1 MTNHS
6 VRVQM
11 SPQTKQV
18 LDNLASEYG
27 CLYGGKP
34 HISGLLA
41 QIADGRLAI
50 GKKTKILSS
59 PVPSYIPLLK
69 LRVWLPIGLRGSFA
83 QIAQRIAYFGG
94 NIFKA
99 TVDSNVAQVIV
110 NILFSMPESS
120 NLSEF
125 LHALQQIQ
133 IKDVAPF
140 NSLEEILAAISQTKA
155 ILHHF
160 EESESDQKAEK
171 RSVEARL
178 ADQVIHR
185 KLLLDISC
193 TIGIR
198 LVSKNQSGVLAKVV
212 NKIAEQG
219 FFISLIQQKFNPEEQ
234 TDIIDLLIT
243 LEPLASAKVSQ
254 EMEKI
259 QTIEATLKKIPEIQ
273 NVWRLGMDNLWD
285 IDATQ
290 C

>member
-1 MTNHS
+1 MTNQS

-11 SPQTKQV
+11 SPQAKQV
-18 LDNLASEYG
+18 LENLASEYG

-50 GKKTKILSS
+50 GKKTLSS
-59 PVPSYIPLLK
+59 PGSSYIPLLK
-69 LRVWLPIGLRGSFA
+69 LRVWLPVGLRGSFA

-99 TVDSNVAQVIV
+99 TVDSNVGQVIV
-110 NILFSMPESS
+110 NILFSMPDST
-120 NLSEF
+120 NLSDF
-125 LHALQQIQ
+125 LHALQQIK

-140 NSLEEILAAISQTKA
+140 NSSEEILAAISQTKA
-155 ILHHF
+155 LLHHS
-160 EESESDQKAEK
+160 EELESNQKTEK
-171 RSVEARL
+171 PSVEARL
-178 ADQVIHR
+178 AAQVTHR

-219 FFISLIQQKFNPEEQ
+219 FFLSLIQQKFNPDEQ
-234 TDIIDLLIT
+234 TDIIDLLLT
-243 LEPLASAKVSQ
+243 LEPLIFSKISQ

-259 QTIEATLKKIPEIQ
+259 KTIEVILKKIPEIQ
-273 NVWRLGMDNLWD
+273 DVWRLGMDNLWD

>member
-1 MTNHS
+1 
-6 VRVQM
+6 
-11 SPQTKQV
+11 
-18 LDNLASEYG
+18 
-27 CLYGGKP
+27 
-34 HISGLLA
+34 
-41 QIADGRLAI
+41 
-50 GKKTKILSS
+50 
-59 PVPSYIPLLK
+59 
-69 LRVWLPIGLRGSFA
+69 LRGSFA